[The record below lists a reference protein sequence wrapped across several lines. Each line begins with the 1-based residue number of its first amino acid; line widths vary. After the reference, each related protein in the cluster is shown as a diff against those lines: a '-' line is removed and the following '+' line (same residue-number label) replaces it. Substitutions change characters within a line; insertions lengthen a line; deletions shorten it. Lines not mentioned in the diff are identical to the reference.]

1 MSPAIS
7 PAISTDTNQP
17 ISQLLADFALRLQWE
32 QVPAAVQKRATYLIL
47 DAVGVA
53 FASTRYDFAHRT
65 CTALS
70 GLSGG
75 GDSVVI
81 GMPIRLP
88 VRDAALLN
96 GVLVHG
102 LDFDDTH
109 VAGVIHLTTTALP
122 CALAAAMHTGASGQ
136 DLLLAYLIGME
147 VGARLGAVAKGAFH
161 QVGHHPTGVIG
172 HFSCSLLAGRLL
184 GLTRQ
189 QLRHVQGIALSTTSG
204 SMEFLQDGAWTK
216 RLHPGWAAASG
227 ITNASLAKQG
237 FTGPGLPYE
246 GRFGLYHSLLVNEEA
261 RCDYRLATADLTQVW
276 ETMNVAVKPYP
287 ACHFTH
293 SCADAANLLATRH
306 NLQPEQIRSI
316 RALVPEQV
324 VKTVCEPEQ
333 NKQKP
338 ANSYEAQFSI
348 PYLIAASIVKR
359 RFTLQ
364 ELEAETL
371 SDPDIL
377 AVAAKVKYEIDP
389 QAGFPTYYSGEVI
402 ITTMDGKE
410 YRHREFKNRGCF
422 DRPLSNQEITDK
434 FFDNATT
441 AISPA
446 RAERVREA
454 ILHLATQPDLGEL
467 GQALQG

>member
-1 MSPAIS
+1 MIAQ
-7 PAISTDTNQP
+7 TETP
-17 ISQLLADFALRLQWE
+17 ISRSLAEFALNLKWQDI
-32 QVPAAVQKRATYLIL
+32 PATVHERARYLIL
-47 DAVGVA
+47 DAIGIA

-65 CTALS
+65 YTAMS
-70 GLSGG
+70 GLSEA

-81 GMPIRLP
+81 GMPNRLS
-88 VRDAALLN
+88 VRDAALVN

-122 CALAAAMHTGASGQ
+122 CALATALHTNTSGENM
-136 DLLLAYLIGME
+136 LLAYLIGME
-147 VGARLGAVAKGAFH
+147 VGARLGSVAMGAFH

-184 GLTRQ
+184 GLNQ
-189 QLRHVQGIALSTTSG
+189 EQLQHVQGIALSTTSG

-216 RLHPGWAAASG
+216 RLHPGWSAASG
-227 ITNASLAKQG
+227 ITNATLAKQG

-246 GRFGLYHSLLVNEEA
+246 GRFGLYHSLLVNEEK
-261 RCDYRLATADLTQVW
+261 RCDYSLATAGLNEVW

-293 SCADAANLLATRH
+293 SCADAANILATEH
-306 NLQPEQIRSI
+306 DLKAADIQSI
-316 RALVPEQV
+316 RALIPEQV
-324 VKTVCEPEQ
+324 IKTVCEPEE

-348 PYLIAASIVKR
+348 PFLVATSIVKR

-364 ELEAETL
+364 DLDTETL
-371 SDPDIL
+371 SDPEIL
-377 AVAAKVKYEIDP
+377 EVASKVKYEIDP
-389 QAGFPTYYSGEVI
+389 EAGFPTYYSGEVI
-402 ITTMDGKE
+402 ITTKDGRE
-410 YRHREFKNRGCF
+410 LRQREFKNRGCF

-434 FFDNATT
+434 FINNATM
-441 AISPA
+441 AISA
-446 RAERVREA
+446 SRAEGVGEA
-454 ILHLATQPDLGEL
+454 ILNLHKQPDLKGL
-467 GQALQG
+467 AQLLQG